1 MIVFLVLPRVK
12 RGKTMLQK
20 RLLLQ
25 ENYDKIINQFENAV
39 RKYPMSL
46 TQEQIK
52 RRRTF
57 AIISHPDAGKTT
69 LTEKLLLYGGAIQ
82 LAGSVKGKA
91 TARHAVSDWMELEKQ
106 RGISI
111 TSSVM
116 QFEYEGY
123 CINILDTPGHQDF
136 SEDTYRTLMAADSAV
151 MVIDAAKGIEPQTR
165 KLFKICAMRHI
176 PIFTFINKLDREARS
191 PYDLMEE
198 LENEFGIG
206 TYPMNWPIGCGQDF
220 KGVYDREKRE
230 ILAFTEFHRGQN
242 RIKAVECTLEDG
254 DKLDELIGAKLRA
267 VLTDDIEL
275 LDGAG
280 YEFDIDEVRAGRLS
294 PVFFG
299 SALNNFGVEPFLE
312 SFLRMTMPPLPRI
325 SGDEIIDPF
334 DERFSAFVFKIQAN
348 MNKAHR
354 DRIAFMRICSG
365 KFVREK
371 EYFHVQGGKAL
382 RLAQPQQL
390 MAQERAVID
399 EAYAGDI
406 IGVFDPGI
414 FSIGDTIC
422 EKGMDALFE
431 GIPTFAPEHFAGV
444 ERVDTMKRKQFE
456 KGIMQIAQEGAIQIF
471 HEPFTGVEEVI
482 VGVVG
487 VLQFE
492 VLEYRLK
499 TEYGV
504 DIRRRPMPYEVVR
517 WVDND
522 DLDIR
527 SLNLTSDTKWV
538 QDFRG
543 NNLLLF
549 TSEWCVNWALQ
560 KNEGLVLREFNRE

>member
-1 MIVFLVLPRVK
+1 MPDYKKEI
-12 RGKTMLQK
+12 
-20 RLLLQ
+20 
-25 ENYDKIINQFENAV
+25 E
-39 RKYPMSL
+39 
-46 TQEQIK
+46 

-198 LENEFGIG
+198 LEREFGIG
-206 TYPMNWPIGCGQDF
+206 TYPMNWPIGCGHDF
-220 KGVYDREKRE
+220 KGVYDREKQA
-230 ILAFTEFHRGQN
+230 ILAFNEFHRGQSK
-242 RIKAVECTLEDG
+242 IHAIECTLDETE
-254 DKLDELIGAKLRA
+254 KLDGLIGRKLREQLA
-267 VLTDDIEL
+267 DDIEL

-280 YEFDIDEVRAGRLS
+280 FEFDIDEVRAGRLS

-312 SFLRMTMPPLPRI
+312 SFLKMTMPPLPRM
-325 SGDEIIDPF
+325 SEDEIVDPL
-334 DERFSAFVFKIQAN
+334 DPRFSAFVFKIQAN

-365 KFVREK
+365 RFERDRE
-371 EYFHVQGGKAL
+371 YYHVQAGKPL

-390 MAQERAVID
+390 MAQDRAIID

-406 IGVFDPGI
+406 IGVFDPGV

-422 EKGMDALFE
+422 EKGMNVRFE

-444 ERVDTMKRKQFE
+444 ERIDTMKRKQFE
-456 KGIMQIAQEGAIQIF
+456 KGITQIAQEGAIQIF
-471 HEPFTGVEEVI
+471 HEPYTGVEEVI

-492 VLEYRLK
+492 VLEYRLR

-504 DIRRRPMPYEVVR
+504 EIRRRPMPYELVR
-517 WVDND
+517 WVENE
-522 DLDIR
+522 DIR
-527 SLNLTSDTKWV
+527 IGDLNLTSDTKWV
-538 QDFRG
+538 QDFKG

-549 TSEWCVNWALQ
+549 TSDWCVNWALQ
-560 KNEGLVLREFNRE
+560 KNEGLRLREFNRD

>member
-1 MIVFLVLPRVK
+1 MDLK
-12 RGKTMLQK
+12 
-20 RLLLQ
+20 Q
-25 ENYDKIINQFENAV
+25 EIE
-39 RKYPMSL
+39 
-46 TQEQIK
+46 

-176 PIFTFINKLDREARS
+176 PIFTFINKLDREARD
-191 PYDLMEE
+191 PFELMEQ

-206 TYPMNWPIGCGQDF
+206 TYPVNWPIGCGHDF
-220 KGVYDREKRE
+220 KGVFDRDRRE
-230 ILAFTEFHRGQN
+230 ILAFQEFHRGQN
-242 RIKAVECTLEDG
+242 KIRPIECELTDVER
-254 DKLDELIGAKLRA
+254 LDELIGPRQREKL
-267 VLTDDIEL
+267 TEDIEL

-280 YEFDIDEVRAGRLS
+280 YAFDLDEVRAGRLS

-299 SALNNFGVEPFLE
+299 SALTNFGVERFLE
-312 SFLRMTMPPLPRI
+312 NFLHMTMPPLPRTTAD
-325 SGDEIIDPF
+325 GVVAPMQPA
-334 DERFSAFVFKIQAN
+334 FSAFVFKIQAN
-348 MNKAHR
+348 MNKAPR

-365 KFVREK
+365 KFERDH
-371 EYFHVQGGKAL
+371 EYLHVQGGKTL
-382 RLAQPQQL
+382 KLAQPQQL
-390 MAQERAVID
+390 MAQERAIIN

-422 EKGMDALFE
+422 DPKLRVRFE
-431 GIPTFAPEHFAGV
+431 GIPTFAPEHFSV
-444 ERVDTMKRKQFE
+444 ISQVDTMERKQFGE
-456 KGIMQIAQEGAIQIF
+456 PIANFQLVQAMLADGQAELYAARCMVIDAARRRDEGKDVAVEASCCKMFATEACGRIADRAVQIF
-471 HEPFTGVEEVI
+471 G
-482 VGVVG
+482 GAG
-487 VLQFE
+487 YLS
-492 VLEYRLK
+492 
-499 TEYGV
+499 EYGIERFYRDV
-504 DIRRRPMPYEVVR
+504 RLFRLYEGTTQIQQIV
-517 WVDND
+517 
-522 DLDIR
+522 IG
-527 SLNLTSDTKWV
+527 
-538 QDFRG
+538 RG
-543 NNLLLF
+543 M
-549 TSEWCVNWALQ
+549 V
-560 KNEGLVLREFNRE
+560 KNGHVS

>member
-25 ENYDKIINQFENAV
+25 KNYDKIINQFENAV
-39 RKYPMSL
+39 RKYPMSQ

-325 SGDEIIDPF
+325 AGDESIDPF

-365 KFVREK
+365 KF
-371 EYFHVQGGKAL
+371 FHVQGGKAL

-422 EKGMDALFE
+422 EKGMDARFE

-482 VGVVG
+482 VGVVA